1 MDQQSN
7 NLQLAKQG
15 TPVMLVAQPI
25 EQDQISL
32 FDLWQTMTKH
42 KFLIAALC
50 SIFTIIG
57 LSYAL
62 LSPSVYTVSTT
73 LVPPSH
79 KDVAEIERFANAIG
93 LTDTSYT
100 PTTAFKYF
108 SQTINLKSIR
118 RDYFMN
124 HGIREK
130 FYPTARSERELH
142 DSFNA
147 FNQTLSWKD
156 GVLSITGSDPV
167 NITTTLNDIV
177 TQVARMGRQN
187 MVGDLQAFLESQKLI
202 TQSKIDALLTQE
214 THEKQNR
221 IAQLKEAISI
231 ASVLGISDFQLPAVS
246 SKNREMAEGDFSII
260 TSDILYMRG
269 IKSLNAELEALE
281 NRKDIGMYNTEIPK
295 LKGKLE
301 KLQKQSIGI
310 DDFRLMRVE
319 EPAYTPL
326 RPIKPRRNH
335 IVLGSLIAG
344 LIFGIFAAFFVDTIL
359 RPRNAGA

>member
-50 SIFTIIG
+50 SIITIIG

-246 SKNREMAEGDFSII
+246 SKN
-260 TSDILYMRG
+260 YMRG